1 MAKDITKVAT
11 AGALAGALSPLA
23 MKWIVSPVLGFLGQ
37 YSPTITAKLANP
49 QIDINVTQSITG
61 IATGLGDKVVTWM
74 TNALGIT
81 LPSNV
86 AMMYIIAA
94 IGGALA
100 FVLGDFLLGMAK
112 LNLKTTL
119 QKMTALIFVSNAAVA
134 VVLALLGGSGIAISL
149 GITTAN
155 MVIAMLINAG
165 VLALVFM
172 LLEDN
177 IKKVGLVPY

>member
-1 MAKDITKVAT
+1 MAKDMTKVAT

-49 QIDINVTQSITG
+49 QIDVNVTQSITG
-61 IATGLGDKVVTWM
+61 IATGLGDKAVTWL

-81 LPSNV
+81 LPSNT
-86 AMMYIIAA
+86 MMLYIVAA

-100 FVLGDFLLGMAK
+100 FVLGDFIINAMNLG
-112 LNLKTTL
+112 LKTRL

-134 VVLALLGGSGIAISL
+134 GVLALLGGTLAISL
-149 GITTAN
+149 GITTLN
-155 MVIAMLINAG
+155 IVIAMLINAA
-165 VLALVFM
+165 VLSLVFM
-172 LLEDN
+172 LAEDN